1 MGFSFELAVN
11 GATRTITIDP
21 DELPMSFFEDLEEA
35 QTTGRPTLIIRA
47 VATACGLTNE
57 ERRALTVRQF
67 KQLSEA
73 IKEATNV
80 PLASA

>member
-1 MGFSFELAVN
+1 MAFSFEISVG
-11 GATRTITIDP
+11 GAARHITIDP
-21 DELPMSFFEDLEEA
+21 DELPMAFFEDLEEA
-35 QTTGRPTLIIRA
+35 QAQGKPTLIIRA
-47 VATACGLTNE
+47 VAAACGLTTE